1 MSLVVEAKDEIL
13 ALVDAA
19 LLNFKNLTDEDW
31 NAKTNPAKWSK
42 KELLGHLI
50 DSASNN
56 LRRLIVGQYEQGT
69 KIVYDQDKWVAYQK
83 YQQLDVEYLQ
93 ALWKLMNHQV
103 ANVIENIPQSKLD
116 YTCDTGIGKAEV
128 HSLVYFIEDY
138 IVHLKY
144 HLNQIIDKNYNAQK

>member
-1 MSLVVEAKDEIL
+1 MSLVEKAKVEIL
-13 ALVDAA
+13 AIVDDA
-19 LLNFKNLTDEDW
+19 LLNFNVINDW
-31 NAKTNPAKWSK
+31 DDKPNPIKWSR

-69 KIVYDQDKWVAYQK
+69 KIIYDQDKWVAYQN
-83 YQQLDVEYLQ
+83 YQGMNVEDVKT
-93 ALWKLMNHQV
+93 LWKLVNHQI
-103 ANVIENIPQSKLD
+103 AEVIGSIPQSKLD
-116 YTCDTGIGKAEV
+116 NTCDTGIGKAEV

-144 HLNQIIDKNYNAQK
+144 HLNQITDTNYNALK

>member
-1 MSLVVEAKDEIL
+1 MVEKAKDEIM
-13 ALVDAA
+13 ALVDEA
-19 LLNFKNLTDEDW
+19 LFNFKNISVEDW
-31 NAKTNPAKWSK
+31 NAKPNPNKWSR

-69 KIVYDQDKWVAYQK
+69 KIVYDQDKWVSYQN
-83 YQQLDVEYLQ
+83 YQEMNVDDIK
-93 ALWKLMNHQV
+93 ALWKLLNHQI
-103 ANVIENIPQSKLD
+103 AIVISRIPQSKLD
-116 YTCDTGIGKAEV
+116 NTCDTGMGKAEV

-144 HLNQIIDKNYNAQK
+144 HLQQITDSNYNA